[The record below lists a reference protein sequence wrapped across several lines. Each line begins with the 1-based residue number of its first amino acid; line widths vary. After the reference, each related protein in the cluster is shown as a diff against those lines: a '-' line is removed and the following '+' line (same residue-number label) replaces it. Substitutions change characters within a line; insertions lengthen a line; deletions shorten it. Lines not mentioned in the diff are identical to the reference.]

1 VVTTAAVPDV
11 SSPEEHPTATTI
23 VTTTVPATRAR
34 DRRVTI
40 PPLSHD
46 SATEPPHQRGRNRDR
61 SAEGEGDRLIGE
73 AWRRCDDP
81 TPPKPQIRCEHE
93 GTTMQIEDA
102 AARLLDE
109 QLARR
114 DVDDPVHVT
123 GSAIVVGE
131 RGTVLL
137 EHRRLGMWLQP
148 GGHIDPGEDPW
159 DAARREAA
167 EETGLDV
174 VFHDGRV
181 ELVHVDVHAGGRG
194 HTHLDL
200 RYLLDGGSADPDPPA
215 GESQAVAW
223 FAWPTAVE
231 RAGDPRLAGLLGV
244 LGRRFG

>member
-1 VVTTAAVPDV
+1 MTDGHRVVAGTVGGVDRL
-11 SSPEEHPTATTI
+11 SATLEQ
-23 VTTTVPATRAR
+23 VRAR
-34 DRRVTI
+34 TPIDHAEEESV
-40 PPLSHD
+40 
-46 SATEPPHQRGRNRDR
+46 SAFLRHVE
-61 SAEGEGDRLIGE
+61 RLVAAG
-73 AWRRCDDP
+73 ADP
-81 TPPKPQIRCEHE
+81 F
-93 GTTMQIEDA
+93 
-102 AARLLDE
+102 DE
-109 QLARR
+109 R
-114 DVDDPVHVT
+114 DDPVHVT

-223 FAWPTAVE
+223 FAWPAAVE